1 MLTKNADEF
10 QVIKAPETQICHTL
24 ITGVHAIIS
33 STQSSVH

>member
-10 QVIKAPETQICHTL
+10 QVVKAPETQICRTL
-24 ITGVHAIIS
+24 IIGAQTVIF